1 MAGRLASFKGPS
13 TPTSSPVRAPP
24 SKSPKASKNA
34 RSPAAAAPSTPVE
47 STYHRKLRA
56 GLRELQA
63 CARTWDALVQH
74 DGLRAASALVDA
86 RTDLEC
92 VPRRRPLASFMA
104 ERARTVTR

>member
-24 SKSPKASKNA
+24 PSKSPKASKNA
-34 RSPAAAAPSTPVE
+34 RSPAAAPSAPVE

-92 VPRRRPLASFMA
+92 VPRRRPRAALM
-104 ERARTVTR
+104 ARTVTR

>member
-24 SKSPKASKNA
+24 PSKSPKALKHP
-34 RSPAAAAPSTPVE
+34 RSPAAAPSAPVE

-92 VPRRRPLASFMA
+92 VPRRRPRASFTT
-104 ERARTVTR
+104 EREWTVTR